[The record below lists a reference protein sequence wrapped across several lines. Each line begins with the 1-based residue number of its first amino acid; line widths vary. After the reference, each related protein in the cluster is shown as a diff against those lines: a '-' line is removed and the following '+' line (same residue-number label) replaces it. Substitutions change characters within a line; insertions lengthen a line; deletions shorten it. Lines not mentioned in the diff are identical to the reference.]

1 MTNKNY
7 LKGRRFEWKLQKQYE
22 DLGLIVLRAAGSK
35 GFADLVCIDPKEKH
49 IVFVQCKAKRMGSV
63 AKDSLRAKMYKKM
76 GIEGFLRGNSFSV
89 FCEVESA

>member
-7 LKGRRFEWKLQKQYE
+7 LKGRRFEWKVQKQYE
-22 DLGLIVLRAAGSK
+22 KLGFEVIRSAGSK
-35 GFADLVCIDPKEKH
+35 GFADLVCIDPKKKH

-76 GIEGFLRGNSFSV
+76 GIEGFLHGNSFSV